1 MIEVNACEA
10 SGRCF
15 KWTINPDGYIYEKE
29 AILEYILHQKKEI
42 TLQLKAYEK
51 QRSELKTEQ
60 EELSKAA
67 KESQVKGFLEKEMSI
82 VLKPLNPLTAVPGMN
97 TSRSETSK
105 DHSLKSSR
113 RSMPCLAQSQTHPQ
127 NLNKHSSWLQPNR
140 ISPQPLSAESPEIH
154 AEQEREAGR
163 DTCTDDSE
171 HGGYDSRTDQSLLI
185 QQKLNRQKTEPRNKS
200 SEILSNWT
208 EHPV

>member
-1 MIEVNACEA
+1 
-10 SGRCF
+10 
-15 KWTINPDGYIYEKE
+15 
-29 AILEYILHQKKEI
+29 
-42 TLQLKAYEK
+42 
-51 QRSELKTEQ
+51 
-60 EELSKAA
+60 
-67 KESQVKGFLEKEMSI
+67 
-82 VLKPLNPLTAVPGMN
+82 MN

-154 AEQEREAGR
+154 AEQERETGR

-200 SEILSNWT
+200 SKLTVEALILSVIFAKT
-208 EHPV
+208 IYFRLAGSPEAVAETGPRRDPGSCMFCI